1 MSQTNFII
9 RLKKDSDNDAVAALI
24 MDSLNVWY
32 RKNRGFE
39 SCVPSLEAASIYTRI
54 YDALDPDCCVV
65 AEDAQTGKLAGSCFF
80 HPRPTHVSLGIMTVS
95 PEYFGQKVST
105 KILAYIINVAERRN
119 QSLRLVSSAM
129 NLDSFSLYSRAGFVP
144 RVMFRD
150 VQIPVPNEGFEIEPV
165 AGATLRDA
173 NLEDV
178 DAIVKLEYELYGVD
192 RAKDYRFFIENRD
205 KIWGVSVLV
214 NDATG
219 AIDGVMCSVKDPGCN
234 MVGPG
239 ATRTEA
245 QASALIKRELNRY
258 KGEWAPI
265 VLVPTDAVA
274 LGKEIYAMGGKNTET
289 HVAQSLGDAPQKK
302 GVIIPT
308 FMPETA

>member
-1 MSQTNFII
+1 MPTNFII
-9 RLKKDSDNDAVAALI
+9 RQKKESDNEGVAKLI

-65 AEDAQTGKLAGSCFF
+65 AEDADTGQLAGSCFF

-95 PEYFGQKVST
+95 PEYFGRRVSS
-105 KILAYIINVAERRN
+105 KILAYIVGVAERRN
-119 QSLRLVSSAM
+119 QTLRLVSSAM
-129 NLDSFSLYSRAGFVP
+129 NLDSFSLYSKAGFVP
-144 RVMFRD
+144 RAMFHD
-150 VQIPVPNEGFEIEPV
+150 VQVEVPGEGFIERPTQ
-165 AGATLRDA
+165 GKTIRDA
-173 NLEDV
+173 ALDDV
-178 DAIVKLEYELYGVD
+178 DAIVALEREVCGID

-205 KIWGVSVLV
+205 GIWGTSVLV
-214 NDATG
+214 DDATR

-239 ATRTEA
+239 AARTEEGA
-245 QASALIKRELNRY
+245 IALVKRELNRY

-265 VLVPTDAVA
+265 VLVPTDCVA
-274 LGKEIYAMGGKNTET
+274 MGQEIYAIGGKNTET
-289 HVAQSLGDAPQKK
+289 HVAQSLGPVPEKR
-302 GVIIPT
+302 GVVIPT

>member
-1 MSQTNFII
+1 MPTNFII
-9 RLKKDSDNDAVAALI
+9 RQKKESDNEGVAKLI

-65 AEDAQTGKLAGSCFF
+65 AEDADTGQLAGSCFF

-95 PEYFGQKVST
+95 PEYFGRRVSS
-105 KILAYIINVAERRN
+105 KILAYIVGVAERRN
-119 QSLRLVSSAM
+119 QTLRLVSSAM
-129 NLDSFSLYSRAGFVP
+129 NLDSFSLYSKAGFVP
-144 RVMFRD
+144 RAMFHD
-150 VQIPVPNEGFEIEPV
+150 VQVEVPGEGFIERPTQ
-165 AGATLRDA
+165 GKTIRDA
-173 NLEDV
+173 ALDDV
-178 DAIVKLEYELYGVD
+178 DAIVALEREVCGID

-205 KIWGVSVLV
+205 GIWGTSVLV
-214 NDATG
+214 DDATG

-239 ATRTEA
+239 AARTEEGA
-245 QASALIKRELNRY
+245 IALVKRELNRY

-265 VLVPTDAVA
+265 VLVPTDCVA
-274 LGKEIYAMGGKNTET
+274 MGQEIYAIGGKNTET
-289 HVAQSLGDAPQKK
+289 HVAQSLGPVPEKR
-302 GVIIPT
+302 GVVIPT